1 MKSLEAQNLKENII
15 QPQFSLSKRNARNG
29 PIRSNLEQT
38 KTHINDIM
46 IGKMKRINNNVILD
60 VSEIASGC
68 TGS

>member
-15 QPQFSLSKRNARNG
+15 QPQFSLSMRNARNG
-29 PIRSNLEQT
+29 PIRGNLEQT

>member
-1 MKSLEAQNLKENII
+1 M
-15 QPQFSLSKRNARNG
+15 RNARNG
-29 PIRSNLEQT
+29 PIRGNLEQT
-38 KTHINDIM
+38 KTLINDIM